1 MGSDLCLCTCLGYPS
16 LRTSLTVKMVS
27 CASCQV
33 RQHRKTIGLLFACD
47 GRKFVKSKLRVEAG
61 DNEKGFLNTPTMK
74 VGPEITLVHCLMRI
88 VILQTKTLTKQK
100 HLMPF
105 FAFVFNTSD
114 GLWHLMCPGVGG
126 L

>member
-16 LRTSLTVKMVS
+16 LRTSQTVKMVS

-61 DNEKGFLNTPTMK
+61 GQRKGFFKYTNNESWTRDNT
-74 VGPEITLVHCLMRI
+74 GSLLDENSH
-88 VILQTKTLTKQK
+88 LTNKDTDK
-100 HLMPF
+100 AETFNAF